1 LPKYQ
6 NSRRRAAAPPR
17 RDAQLRGTKA
27 VRSDSEAGALANRRA
42 ADRYFMRYRI
52 QRVRARLLGQDKRHA
67 VSASPP
73 PPPPPPPRRR

>member
-1 LPKYQ
+1 MKIAFASLYLFAEVSKFT
-6 NSRRRAAAPPR
+6 PPR

-27 VRSDSEAGALANRRA
+27 VGSDREAGALANRRA

-73 PPPPPPPRRR
+73 PPRRR